1 MLSGN
6 LSTQEA
12 AALRAC
18 VRALQQRFDSQLID
32 ILLFGSKARGDA
44 HPNSDIDIIVI
55 LDRSTAKDLSDAR
68 GLGFDIWL
76 AYEVW
81 LSVRVMTSEDWQGLA
96 DMQSLLYRNVLREG
110 ISLLAMPA

>member
-1 MLSGN
+1 MLTGN
-6 LSTQEA
+6 LSTQET
-12 AALRAC
+12 AALRAY
-18 VRALQQRFDSQLID
+18 VQALHQRFGSQLVD
-32 ILLFGSKARGDA
+32 ILLFGSKARGEA
-44 HPNSDIDIIVI
+44 HPNSDIDVIVI
-55 LDRSTAKDLSDAR
+55 LEHSTAKDLSNAR

-76 AYEVW
+76 AYDVW